1 MTSFIDSI
9 NQAAGVN
16 TTSSTTAEKSDD
28 IMGKEDFLSLLVA
41 QLQNQD
47 PLNPDEPTE
56 FTAQLAQFSSL
67 EQLYNIN
74 DGMNS
79 LIESNSNSD
88 RLSTLSTIGK
98 NVAYFGDN
106 FSYSGEPV
114 ELGYQL
120 DGIASEVTL
129 TLQQN
134 GVVYGTLEGTEL
146 TSGNHFITWDGLTAD
161 GTQAPVGDYQIV
173 LSAKAASG
181 ESVGAAPII
190 RSEVTGVDLNDENG
204 GILIT
209 SNGEINFNEILGVYE
224 AGAGITDNVDEEN
237 EPSLLQSAVET
248 ANAAEEIVDTTNDI
262 ATTIEEM

>member
-1 MTSFIDSI
+1 MTSFIDAI
-9 NQAAGVN
+9 NQTAGVN
-16 TTSSTTAEKSDD
+16 TVASTTPEKSDD

-79 LIESNSNSD
+79 LIQSNTNSD

-98 NVAYFGDN
+98 NVAYFGDD
-106 FSYSGEPV
+106 FTYKGEPV

-129 TLQQN
+129 SLQQN
-134 GVVYGTLEGTEL
+134 GVVYATIDATEL
-146 TSGNHFITWDGLTAD
+146 SSGNHFITWDGLTSD
-161 GTQAPVGDYQIV
+161 GTEAPIGDYQIV
-173 LSAKAASG
+173 LSAKAHSG

-190 RSEVTGVDLNDENG
+190 RTEVTGVDLNDENG

-209 SNGEINFNEILGVYE
+209 NNGEINFNEILGVYE
-224 AGAGITDNVDEEN
+224 AGAVVSDNTTEEDET
-237 EPSLLQSAVET
+237 SVLQSTEDTVNT
-248 ANAAEEIVDTTNDI
+248 AEEAINTTNDV
-262 ATTIEEM
+262 ATLIDGM